1 MKKIASLII
10 MKIIIL
16 KDNIKKGLEI
26 IEKITGKN
34 LTLPVLNNV
43 LISTEKNLLKLSG
56 TDLEIG
62 IKYWTLCKT
71 EKEGEIIIPAKFAS
85 SFINLLP
92 QEKIY
97 LEVKNKIL
105 HIECKNYKAKIK
117 TEFTQDFP
125 IIPKIETD
133 GSLDFISV
141 NNYPFCQ
148 GLAQVVEF
156 TTSNQARPELSGVC
170 FNFQKNK
177 LKLAATDSF
186 RLAEK
191 TLHFEKEI
199 DKEYSFILPQKTA
212 QMIINIFSEK
222 EGKIRIYPSPNQ
234 VQFETFFPEISHP
247 EVQVI
252 SRLIEGEYPNYQEI
266 VPQNYKTQVLLS
278 KDKFLNQ
285 IKTASLFSEKSN
297 EIKIKII
304 SKEQKIEI
312 FSQSPE
318 LGENYSNLEGKITGK
333 DVNVSFN
340 WKYLLEGLSRLK
352 SSEIIIGLNGGEGP
366 VVLKPKGDDT
376 YFYVVMPIKGT

>member
-1 MKKIASLII
+1 

-43 LISTEKNLLKLSG
+43 LISTEKNLLRLSG

-62 IKYWTLCKT
+62 VKYWTLCKT

-85 SFINLLP
+85 NFINSLP

-117 TEFTQDFP
+117 TESTQDFP
-125 IIPKIETD
+125 IIPKIETE
-133 GSLDFISV
+133 DFISV

-148 GLAQVVEF
+148 GLEQVVEF
-156 TTSNQARPELSGVC
+156 TTPNQARLELSGVY

-177 LKLAATDSF
+177 LKLVATDSF

-191 TLHFEKEI
+191 TLYFEKEL
-199 DKEYSFILPQKTA
+199 DKEYSFIIPQRTV

-222 EGKIRIYPSPNQ
+222 EGKIRIYPSSNQ

-266 VPQNYKTQVLLS
+266 IPENYETQVLLS

-297 EIKIKII
+297 EVKIKVVP
-304 SKEQKIEI
+304 KEQKIEI

-318 LGENYSNLEGKITGK
+318 LGENYSDLEGKITGK
-333 DVNVSFN
+333 EVSVSFN

-352 SSEIIIGLNGGEGP
+352 SSEIIIGLNGEEGP

-376 YFYVVMPIKGT
+376 YFYIVMPIKGN

>member
-1 MKKIASLII
+1 

-26 IEKITGKN
+26 IERITGKN

-43 LISTEKNLLKLSG
+43 LISTEKNLLRLSG

-85 SFINLLP
+85 NFINSLP

-117 TEFTQDFP
+117 TESTQDFP
-125 IIPKIETD
+125 IIPKIETE
-133 GSLDFISV
+133 DFISV
-141 NNYPFCQ
+141 NNYPFCK
-148 GLAQVVEF
+148 GLEQVVEF
-156 TTSNQARPELSGVC
+156 TTPNQARPELSGVY

-191 TLHFEKEI
+191 TLYFEKEL
-199 DKEYSFILPQKTA
+199 DKEYSFIIPQKTV
-212 QMIINIFSEK
+212 QTIINIFSEK
-222 EGKIRIYPSPNQ
+222 EGKIKIYPSSNQ

-266 VPQNYKTQVLLS
+266 IPAHYKTQVLLL

-285 IKTASLFSEKSN
+285 IKTASFFSEKSN
-297 EIKIKII
+297 EVKIKVV

-318 LGENYSNLEGKITGK
+318 LGENYSDLEGKITGK
-333 DVNVSFN
+333 NVNVSFN
-340 WKYLLEGLSRLK
+340 WKYLLEGLSYLK
-352 SSEIIIGLNGGEGP
+352 SSEIIIGLNGEEGP
-366 VVLKPKGDDT
+366 VVLRPKGDDT
-376 YFYVVMPIKGT
+376 YFYIVMPIKGT